1 MFALKPPLNSYRC
14 RALLTTLIGWLAL
27 SGHSVASEVEHHYFP
42 SPTLGHDY
50 PYSVY
55 LPDNYDTQTT
65 HTYPVVYMLHGS
77 FGTDRDWVSRGNL
90 QQVADRLIRAG
101 HIPPAVF
108 IMPGS
113 RSWWVDGHNEP
124 ARSAFFNDLMPH
136 VEATYRVGQARHY
149 RGVAGLSAG
158 GYGALNFALERPDL
172 FAAVAALSP
181 ASYAPLPPRNS
192 SAWRH
197 PAFINAQGQFDR
209 ELWETLNYTTYLE
222 AYRLRVTPRGTETE
236 GDLSPVPLYISAG
249 RSDVYDAEF
258 HARQLRQAMERIQPN
273 DVRLDLYPG
282 GHTWQVWR
290 ASLPAALN
298 FLFQY
303 VGQQPSEA
311 ALEEATTEQQT
322 QEQRAEP
329 PRPGEASSASNEAV
343 SG

>member
-1 MFALKPPLNSYRC
+1 MFKPKLPHFSYRFNV
-14 RALLTTLIGWLAL
+14 LLTTLIGWLTL
-27 SGHSVASEVEHHYFP
+27 SGHSMASEVEHHQFF
-42 SPTLGHDY
+42 SPTLGYDY

-55 LPDNYDTQTT
+55 LPDQYDAQATDA
-65 HTYPVVYMLHGS
+65 YPVIYMLHGS

-101 HIPPAVF
+101 HIPPAVY

-124 ARSAFFNDLMPH
+124 ARSAFFDDLMPH
-136 VEATYRVGQARHY
+136 VEATYHVGQERHL

-158 GYGALNFALERPDL
+158 GFGALNFALERPDL

-197 PAFINAQGQFDR
+197 PAFINEQGQFDR
-209 ELWETLNYTTYLE
+209 GLWASLNYTAHLE
-222 AYRLRVTPRGTETE
+222 EYRFLVTPRGPEE
-236 GDLSPVPLYISAG
+236 QSDAPHVPLYISAG

-258 HARQLRQAMERIQPN
+258 HARLLRQAMERIQP
-273 DVRLDLYPG
+273 DAVRLDLYPG

-298 FLFQY
+298 FMFQHI
-303 VGQQPSEA
+303 GHQHRPA
-311 ALEEATTEQQT
+311 A
-322 QEQRAEP
+322 AEP
-329 PRPGEASSASNEAV
+329 EPVNTDTAN

>member
-1 MFALKPPLNSYRC
+1 MLTTKLPLYSYRFH
-14 RALLTTLIGWLAL
+14 ALLTALIGWLTF
-27 SGHSVASEVEHHYFP
+27 SGHSLASEVEHHQFF
-42 SPTLGHDY
+42 SPTLGYDY

-55 LPDNYDTQTT
+55 LPDSYDAQATDA
-65 HTYPVVYMLHGS
+65 YPVIYMLHGS
-77 FGTDRDWVSRGNL
+77 FGTHRDWVSRGHL

-101 HIPPAVF
+101 HIPPAVY

-136 VEATYRVGQARHY
+136 VEATYHVGQKRNL
-149 RGVAGLSAG
+149 RGIAGLSAG
-158 GYGALNFALERPDL
+158 GYGALNFALERPAL

-181 ASYAPLPPRNS
+181 ASYVPLPPRNS

-197 PAFINAQGQFDR
+197 PAFINEQGQFDR
-209 ELWETLNYTTYLE
+209 QLWETLNYTAHLE
-222 AYRLRVTPRGTETE
+222 AYRLQVTPRGSAEKP
-236 GDLSPVPLYISAG
+236 DISPVPLYISAG
-249 RSDVYDAEF
+249 HSDVYDAEF
-258 HARQLRQAMERIQPN
+258 HARVMRQAMERIQPN

-303 VGQQPSEA
+303 VGQPDSLA
-311 ALEEATTEQQT
+311 AVEET
-322 QEQRAEP
+322 AEEDISV
-329 PRPGEASSASNEAV
+329 GESPVEESPAAESPKEVSS
-343 SG
+343 

>member
-1 MFALKPPLNSYRC
+1 MFKIKLPLNSYRC
-14 RALLTTLIGWLAL
+14 RVLLTTLIGWLTF
-27 SGHSVASEVEHHYFP
+27 SSHSFASEVEHHQFF
-42 SPTLGHDY
+42 SPTLGYDY

-55 LPDNYDTQTT
+55 LPDNYDTEATAP
-65 HTYPVVYMLHGS
+65 YPVVYMLHGS

-90 QQVADRLIRAG
+90 QQVADRLIGAG
-101 HIPPAVF
+101 YIPPAVY

-113 RSWWVDGHNEP
+113 RSWWVDGYNEP

-136 VEATYRVGQARHY
+136 VEATYHVGTERHQ
-149 RGVAGLSAG
+149 RAVAGLSAG

-197 PAFINAQGQFDR
+197 PAFQDEQGRFDQQ
-209 ELWETLNYTTYLE
+209 LWETLNYTAYLE
-222 AYRLRVTPRGTETE
+222 EYRLRVTPRGTDEE
-236 GDLSPVPLYISAG
+236 SDLSPVPLYISAG

-258 HARQLRQAMERIQPN
+258 HARILRQAMERIQPN

-282 GHTWQVWR
+282 GHTWEVWR

-303 VGQQPSEA
+303 VGQNEVAAMDEAETEGASE
-311 ALEEATTEQQT
+311 E
-322 QEQRAEP
+322 
-329 PRPGEASSASNEAV
+329 SSASSDAV